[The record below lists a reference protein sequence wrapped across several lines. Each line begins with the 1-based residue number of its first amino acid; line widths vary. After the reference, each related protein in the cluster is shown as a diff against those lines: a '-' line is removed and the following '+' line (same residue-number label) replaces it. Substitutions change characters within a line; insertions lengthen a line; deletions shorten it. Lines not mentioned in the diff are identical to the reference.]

1 MKILFFFTIMLFLS
15 KAQAFTLNNN
25 ASAAFENN
33 EVSINVD
40 SNGCASLSVTAEEM
54 LGYAEA
60 AVEKFWNSVPTSRLK
75 LKRGTLVNAASAFR
89 TDLICQTGTNCTPN
103 PALAVES
110 NILIACNNNAT
121 NFSNTASVLG
131 VTVPNNI
138 SGRNIVGALIL
149 INDNGSNT
157 FESRSYDEKVAIVS
171 HEIGHAIGLGHSP
184 VDDSLM
190 YYQSVATRF
199 KLGWDDI
206 DGLTYLYPTEQPFS
220 GCGSI
225 ATENQGENLFILFTG
240 FLSMLLV
247 GDLTKKYLG
256 RKKSF

>member
-1 MKILFFFTIMLFLS
+1 MKWAILLSLFLS
-15 KAQAFTLNNN
+15 HSQAFTLNNN
-25 ASAAFENN
+25 ASAAFDKDD
-33 EVSINVD
+33 VVVNVD
-40 SNGCASLSVTAEEM
+40 SNGCSNLSVTPEEM

-60 AVEKFWNSVPTSRLK
+60 AVEKFWNTVPTSRLR
-75 LKRGTLVNAASAFR
+75 LRRGSLQNVSSSFR

-103 PALAVES
+103 PALAVGS
-110 NILIACNNNAT
+110 DILIACNNNAT

-138 SGRNIVGALIL
+138 SGRTIKGALIL

-157 FESRSYDEKVAIVS
+157 FESRSYDEKVAIVA

-190 YYQSVATRF
+190 YYQSVATR
-199 KLGWDDI
+199 KRLGWDDI

-220 GCGSI
+220 GCGSVDVLKGQ
-225 ATENQGENLFILFTG
+225 NGETLFSYFTGLLFILLIFEVSK
-240 FLSMLLV
+240 LRSR
-247 GDLTKKYLG
+247 
-256 RKKSF
+256 RKESL

>member
-1 MKILFFFTIMLFLS
+1 MKKLLFAFLFLS
-15 KAQAFTLNNN
+15 LSAYSFTLNNG
-25 ASAAFENN
+25 AGAAFKKDVIKVNVAAHTCTNIGVTNSELL
-33 EVSINVD
+33 SI
-40 SNGCASLSVTAEEM
+40 AEE
-54 LGYAEA
+54 
-60 AVEKFWNSVPTSRLK
+60 AVNLFWNRVATSKLEMIGGSIVTVASDFQTGQVCTGSTSNCSPTPA
-75 LKRGTLVNAASAFR
+75 LVVSSDILISCNTNAANYS
-89 TDLICQTGTNCTPN
+89 G
-103 PALAVES
+103 S
-110 NILIACNNNAT
+110 NE
-121 NFSNTASVLG
+121 VLG

-138 SGRNIVGALIL
+138 SGRNIVGALVL

-225 ATENQGENLFILFTG
+225 STENQGENLFILFTG
-240 FLSMLLV
+240 FLLMLMI
-247 GDLTKKYLG
+247 GDIAKRFLG

>member
-1 MKILFFFTIMLFLS
+1 MKLLMIISFILFS
-15 KAQAFTLNNN
+15 KAHAFTLNNN
-25 ASAAFENN
+25 ASAAFEKN
-33 EVSINVD
+33 EVLINVD
-40 SNGCASLSVTAEEM
+40 SNGCASLSVTPEEM

-60 AVEKFWNSVPTSRLK
+60 AAEKFWNSVPTSRLK
-75 LKRGTLVNAASAFR
+75 LKRGSLVNAASAVR
-89 TDLICQTGTNCTPN
+89 TGLICQTGTNCTPN

-138 SGRNIVGALIL
+138 SGRNIVGALVL

-225 ATENQGENLFILFTG
+225 STENQGENLFILFTG
-240 FLSMLLV
+240 FLLMLMI
-247 GDLTKKYLG
+247 GDIAKRFLG

>member
-1 MKILFFFTIMLFLS
+1 MKKIILITYFFIS
-15 KAQAFTLNNN
+15 KSHAFTLNNN
-25 ASAAFENN
+25 ASAAFEKD
-33 EVSINVD
+33 EVTINVD
-40 SNGCASLSVTAEEM
+40 SNGCASLSVTPEEM

-60 AVEKFWNSVPTSRLK
+60 AVEKFWNTVPTSRLK
-75 LKRGTLVNAASAFR
+75 LKRGALINAASAIR
-89 TDLICQTGTNCTPN
+89 TDLICLTGTNCTPN

-149 INDNGSNT
+149 INDNASNT

-171 HEIGHAIGLGHSP
+171 HEIGHAVGLGHSP

-190 YYQSVATRF
+190 YYQSIPTRQR
-199 KLGWDDI
+199 LGWDDI

-220 GCGSI
+220 GCGSVT
-225 ATENQGENLFILFTG
+225 TENQGENLFILFTG
-240 FLSMLLV
+240 FLLMLMIA
-247 GDLTKKYLG
+247 DLSKRLFN